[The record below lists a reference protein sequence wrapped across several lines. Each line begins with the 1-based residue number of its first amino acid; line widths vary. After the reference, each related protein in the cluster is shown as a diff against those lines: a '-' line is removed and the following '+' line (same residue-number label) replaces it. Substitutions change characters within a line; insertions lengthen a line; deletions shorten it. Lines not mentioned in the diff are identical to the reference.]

1 MSGFC
6 MQAAL
11 SARAAKLLN
20 GGQTVPKFSLELQP
34 TCIVDDSDSAWFCI
48 FLDKPGGFS
57 AVTDVTFNVDPEPG
71 SERLIVGPVKGAMG
85 PDFICNEQVGSS

>member
-1 MSGFC
+1 

-11 SARAAKLLN
+11 SARAAKLLT
-20 GGQTVPKFSLELQP
+20 GGQKVPKFCLELQP

-57 AVTDVTFNVDPEPG
+57 AVISVTFSVDPEPG
-71 SERLIVGPVKGAMG
+71 AECLIVKPAKGATG
-85 PDFICNEQVGSS
+85 PNFICNKHVG